1 MQIDI
6 LKLAE
11 IIGAVALILTTV
23 IGAYKLYD
31 KLLDRVDKL
40 EQRVGKLETE
50 LNRVKKSTSI
60 STKPLTIRLK
70 FKTTRCFSYGSL
82 FRSQ

>member
-50 LNRVKKSTSI
+50 LNRVKIKIHRHSRWI
-60 STKPLTIRLK
+60 FLCALK
-70 FKTTRCFSYGSL
+70 AIVL
-82 FRSQ
+82 AAP